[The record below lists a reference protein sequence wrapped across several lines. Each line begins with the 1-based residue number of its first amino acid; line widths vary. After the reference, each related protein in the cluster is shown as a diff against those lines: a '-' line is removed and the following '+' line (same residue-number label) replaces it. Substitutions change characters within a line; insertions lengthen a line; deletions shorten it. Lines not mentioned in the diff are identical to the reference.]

1 MADYAFQI
9 VSGYPNTWYWNQPQV
24 NWGYPDVTI
33 TGAYYNNPVTYTGGP
48 ITNAISYNIGVS
60 ATISGANLSN
70 STPTYFVSG
79 TNPFVVGQ
87 LVRTKNIVSTSGLFN
102 VFATITRVTT
112 SSFTTNATVSGD
124 SYSSGGFAYGQ
135 STVNINNITVSGS
148 SSPYTITFNTAG
160 GYANPFVVG
169 EPISVFETSPT
180 IFSDNWVVTSVTA
193 SSFSVQSTSSAFAGI
208 SGSGGFADS
217 NGGALYICNNNF
229 IPGQLVTVTGATG
242 NAGSGTAFNITALP
256 ITSCTASSFY
266 VAYNNYV
273 TDLYVSGGNP
283 SISPTVTYL
292 GSNNF
297 VVGQTVVITGTTPN
311 DYNQN
316 QQIVGTTSGGFQIF
330 PTSVPSSGYSSGGIA
345 SVFPVNGDSVTFYG
359 LSAPV
364 TTSGNINLGNGR
376 ISIYNNSSLSLSGS
390 YIGNLYLDTNGNFTT
405 NNNSC
410 TLSTLTA
417 NNLSTINFGSSN
429 IVINS
434 GPTSSGDLTPTIAI
448 NGSVTSQYSAGAS
461 IVLSNTLPYGSVVS
475 YNGTSTTLPPIT
487 YSGQGP
493 LYFYDATG
501 TGSTFP
507 LSNLTFSPT
516 LSTTTSG
523 NNLIISSGSNL
534 VINGLFTVSGINQF
548 TNGVGHVPTYI
559 ASDQSI
565 VYTPSWSYT
574 PSTITASSLAIKYVI
589 FQNIKVSGVANWSS
603 PDATG
608 WGDGG
613 GNSGITFSP
622 SISGYFYNA
631 AVTSGNWSDAKWY
644 TSTSGNGGVVRNP
657 LPQDIA
663 VFDKNS
669 AKSNA
674 TIKVDPPLIPG
685 FNATTFTGTL
695 NFFNPNYF
703 IFSSISLGSK
713 TTGSPNWILLGS
725 NVNTITSNG
734 YKWPRAT
741 YIDLY
746 PGSTVMLQDNFST
759 ALALTV
765 NSGTLSANN
774 PNINS
779 VVLQNFTVGPSGKVI
794 MGGTSS
800 NPQAWAVSGTWT
812 FKNTSSGALTSNYGS
827 IQLTNL
833 STSTFYGG
841 NQQYYSL
848 TMPSGASYTAYTT
861 FTISGNNSF
870 TNFIGPKTATSPSPS
885 PLQQTNGFGWTVN
898 FNGNNS
904 FNSLLFYPMTTVGF
918 QGTKQTINYLNA
930 NSFRTYGNI
939 FDNTITNVSGNASQY
954 QTNGDVDVRTF
965 INPVSWQPT
974 TATAIIKDSTG
985 ADGWTFGLN
994 PATGNNLGLY
1004 FSYKDSTGII
1014 NTVSGT
1020 LSLNS
1025 IPTNASWVNVTRSQ
1039 STGVVTFN
1047 YSPDPGTGDLPITWP
1062 YSVSV
1067 TSATGSITMG
1077 QKPAIIAGST
1087 NFGQFLRAQV
1097 YNGISG
1103 YNPSPYYIGSSVS
1116 VSGATY
1122 TITSGAYTYIY
1133 QLVSP
1138 LANTNDFHI
1147 GANVNVTGFSGGVNP
1162 ASNPYNGSYVVSNA
1176 VVSGTTFSVIGSGV
1190 PTATVGDFPGP
1201 DQDFYALASTI
1212 TAWWPSTSST
1222 SGTTTQPPSGTY
1234 VGPVLDLNFTT
1245 VPFGTYSFNESSKY
1259 GSVWNTISNRDGAL
1273 IINGGT
1279 LSVASVATM
1288 NYVVLNG
1295 VTASGNPIY
1304 ALNSTLKGTNN
1315 NVLTSNFPMYYT
1327 QRLG

>member
-1 MADYAFQI
+1 MAGYAFQI

-24 NWGYPDVTI
+24 NWGCPDVTI

-60 ATISGANLSN
+60 ATISGATLSN
-70 STPTYFVSG
+70 TTPTYFVNG
-79 TNPFVVGQ
+79 ANPFVVGQ
-87 LVRTKNIVSTSGLFN
+87 VVTTKNIVSTSGSLN
-102 VFATITRVTT
+102 TTATVTRVTA
-112 SSFTTNATVSGD
+112 SSFTTSATISGD
-124 SYSSGGFAYGQ
+124 SYISGGFAYGQ
-135 STVNINNITVSGS
+135 SVVNINRITVSGS

-160 GYANPFVVG
+160 SYANPFVVG
-169 EPISVFETSPT
+169 EPIGVFETSPT
-180 IFSDNWVVTSVTA
+180 IFSNDWVVTSVTA

-208 SGSGGFADS
+208 SGSGGFATS
-217 NGGALYICNNNF
+217 YGGAQYICNNNF
-229 IPGQLVTVTGATG
+229 IPGQLVTVTGIRG
-242 NAGSGTAFNITALP
+242 NAGSGTNFNIVAQP

-316 QQIVGTTSGGFQIF
+316 QQIVGTTSGSFQLF

-345 SVFPVNGDSVTFYG
+345 SVFPVNGDFVDFYG

-364 TTSGNINLGNGR
+364 TTSGNINLGNGG

-405 NNNSC
+405 NNNNC
-410 TLSTLTA
+410 TFSTLTA

-429 IVINS
+429 IVING
-434 GPTSSGDLTPTIAI
+434 GPTSSGDLAPTIAI

-461 IVLSNTLPYGSVVS
+461 VVLSNTLPYGSVIS

-516 LSTTTSG
+516 LSTTTTG

-548 TNGVGHVPTYI
+548 ANGVGHIPTYI
-559 ASDQSI
+559 ASDQS
-565 VYTPSWSYT
+565 VVNTPTWSYT
-574 PSTITASSLAIKYVI
+574 PATITASSLAIKYAI
-589 FQNIKVSGVANWSS
+589 FQNIKASGVASWSS

-644 TSTSGNGGVVRNP
+644 ASTSGNSGVVRNP

-674 TIKVDPPLIPG
+674 TIKVDQTIVPG
-685 FNATTFTGTL
+685 FNAATFTGTL
-695 NFFNPNYF
+695 NFFNSNYY

-713 TTGSPNWILLGS
+713 VTGTSTWYLLGS

-741 YIDLY
+741 YVDLY
-746 PGSTVMLQDNFST
+746 PGSTVTLQDNFST
-759 ALALTV
+759 AANLTV
-765 NSGTLSANN
+765 NIGTLSANN
-774 PNINS
+774 PNVNS
-779 VVLQNFTVGPSGKVI
+779 IVLQNFTVSTGSKVV
-794 MGGTSS
+794 MGNQLWT
-800 NPQAWAVSGTWT
+800 VSGTWT
-812 FKNTSSGALTSNYGS
+812 FKNTSSGALTPNFGS
-827 IQLTNL
+827 IQLANPGTTN
-833 STSTFYGG
+833 FYGG
-841 NQQYYSL
+841 NQSYYSL
-848 TMPSGASYTAYTT
+848 TLPYSQSAGTYS
-861 FTISGNNSF
+861 TIAINDSNSF
-870 TNFIGPKTATSPSPS
+870 NNFIGPRTLTYPSPS
-885 PLQQTNGFGWTVN
+885 PLQQTNGFSCTVN
-898 FNGNNS
+898 FTGNNT
-904 FNSLLFYPMTTVGF
+904 FNSLTIYPMTNVGF
-918 QGTKQTINYLNA
+918 QGTKQTINYLNVK
-930 NSFRTYGNI
+930 SFRVYGAI
-939 FDNTITNVSGNASQY
+939 FDSFNTSLASSASQY
-954 QTNGDVDVRTF
+954 QTNGDVDSRTF
-965 INPVSWQPT
+965 INPVSWQPA
-974 TATAIIKDSTG
+974 TATAIIKDGTG
-985 ADGWTFGLN
+985 SDGWTLGLN
-994 PATGNNLGLY
+994 PSTGNNLGLY
-1004 FSYKDSTGII
+1004 FSYKTSSGTTE
-1014 NTVSGT
+1014 TVSGI
-1020 LSLNS
+1020 LSIGS
-1025 IPTNASWVNVTRSQ
+1025 TPANAGWVGVTRSQ
-1039 STGVVTFN
+1039 NTGAVAFN
-1047 YSPDPGTGDLPITWP
+1047 YSPDPGNGNSPATWA
-1062 YSVSV
+1062 YSRSV
-1067 TSATGSITMG
+1067 ASTSGSISMG
-1077 QKPAIIAGST
+1077 QKPTITVGSN

-1103 YNPSPYYIGSSVS
+1103 YNPSPYYIGISVS

-1122 TITSGAYTYIY
+1122 TVNSGVYTYTY

-1138 LANTNDFHI
+1138 LTSNSDFHN
-1147 GANVNVTGFSGGVNP
+1147 GATVTITKFSGGVNP
-1162 ASNPYNGSYVVSNA
+1162 NSSPYNGTYVINST
-1176 VVSGTTFSVIGSGV
+1176 VVSGSTTFSVIGSGI
-1190 PTATVGDFPGP
+1190 PTATIGTISGDLANS
-1201 DQDFYALASTI
+1201 YASASTV
-1212 TAWWPSTSST
+1212 TSLWPSTSSS
-1222 SGTTTQPPSGTY
+1222 SGTSTQPPSGTY

-1245 VPFGTYSFNESSKY
+1245 VPFGTYTINESSAY
-1259 GSVWNTISNRDGAL
+1259 GAVWYPIPNYDGAL

-1279 LSVASVATM
+1279 FSVASVATM

-1295 VTASGNPIY
+1295 ITASGNPIY